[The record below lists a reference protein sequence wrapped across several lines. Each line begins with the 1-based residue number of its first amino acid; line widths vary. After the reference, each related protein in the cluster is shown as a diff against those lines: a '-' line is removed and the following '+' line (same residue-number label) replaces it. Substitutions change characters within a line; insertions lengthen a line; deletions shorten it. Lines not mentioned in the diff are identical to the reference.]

1 MAVDF
6 RSPSPGEI
14 FKIVKRRFWHI
25 LLPTVAALVAVGYVV
40 SKLPSIYESRSLLTV
55 KPPTISKEVV
65 ASLSDDDLAQR
76 ISTMNNE
83 VLSRSQLEPM
93 IAKYELYKF
102 EKSQGVPMELIIEKM
117 RSTIKV
123 ETDKTSEKVS
133 AFSIKFQDRDAR
145 KAQQVTAELA
155 SRYVSTQID
164 LGVGTAEQTR
174 DFLDKQVADSKA
186 KLDALEIR
194 RLEIMTANKE
204 SLPDTSQG
212 LIAQLT
218 GLHQREETISKD
230 KESLMTEKGR
240 LNQSISALNSQ
251 KALIERYGTKST
263 QMDAENMGR
272 IEDTPVYASLS
283 QKRADLKGQLDNL
296 LKQYKEKHPD
306 VIAKKNEIARVEEEL
321 VKLDET
327 TKKRVKDAI
336 GRGAEKTNLD
346 SQSIAI
352 EKERLESQIKLTEQQ
367 MSFKDTD
374 LRQNALQ
381 IGVLEAKINTIPDV
395 KVALEGVTNAYQSA
409 KVEYDDLLKKQSD
422 SKMQLEVAIN
432 AQGETIK
439 VQDAANL
446 PTGPI
451 NASKRYMLV
460 AVGTAIGLVLGL
472 FLIALIEIPRL
483 FKIKSVEDAKHYTGL
498 PILATVPP
506 LLTYQEMA
514 WNKRL
519 HWMKVFAAIA
529 ATVGSIPLIAM
540 ALQMTKILEKI
551 VS

>member
-1 MAVDF
+1 MAADF
-6 RSPSPGEI
+6 RSPSAGEI
-14 FKIVKRRFWHI
+14 FKIIKRKFWHI
-25 LLPTVAALVAVGYVV
+25 LLPTLAAFVAVGYVV

-102 EKSQGVPMELIIEKM
+102 EKSQGIPMELIIEKM
-117 RSTIKV
+117 RSNIKV

-133 AFSIKFQDRDAR
+133 AFSIRFQDRDAR

-164 LGVGTAEQTR
+164 QGVGMAEQTR
-174 DFLDKQVADSKA
+174 DFLDKQVSDSKA
-186 KLDALEIR
+186 KLDLLEKQ
-194 RLEIMTANKE
+194 RLDIMSANRE

-218 GLHQREETISKD
+218 SLTQRGETISKE
-230 KESLMTEKGR
+230 KESLMTQKG
-240 LNQSISALNSQ
+240 NYSQSISALNSQ
-251 KALIERYGTKST
+251 MALIERYGEKST
-263 QMDAENMGR
+263 KQAAEEAG
-272 IEDTPVYASLS
+272 DYQKSPAYASLV

-296 LKQYKEKHPD
+296 LKKFKEKHPD
-306 VIAKKNEIARVEEEL
+306 VGAKRDEIKRIDDEIDLIKNNSVAQVAKAGEKGKDRSD
-321 VKLDET
+321 LDR
-327 TKKRVKDAI
+327 K
-336 GRGAEKTNLD
+336 NLE
-346 SQSIAI
+346 I
-352 EKERLESQIKLTEQQ
+352 EKSRLESQISLIEQQ
-367 MSFKDTD
+367 MSNKDND
-374 LRQNALQ
+374 LRSNAQQ
-381 IGVLEAKINTIPDV
+381 IAALEAKINTIPDV

-409 KVEYDDLLKKQSD
+409 KTEYDDLLKKQSD
-422 SKMQLEVAIN
+422 SKMQLQVAIN

-446 PTGPI
+446 PVGSI
-451 NASKRYMLV
+451 NAQKRYMLIV
-460 AVGTAIGLVLGL
+460 VGTGIGLVFGL
-472 FLIALIEIPRL
+472 FLVGLIEIPRL
-483 FKIKSVEDAKHYTGL
+483 FKIKSVEDVKHYTGL

-506 LLTYQEMA
+506 LLTYQEIS

-540 ALQMTKILEKI
+540 ALQMSRILEKI

>member
-1 MAVDF
+1 MAADF

-14 FKIVKRRFWHI
+14 FKIVKRKMWHI
-25 LLPTVAALVAVGYVV
+25 LLPTLAAAVAVGYVV

-174 DFLDKQVADSKA
+174 DFLDKQVAESKA
-186 KLDALEIR
+186 KLDALEVR

-218 GLHQREETISKD
+218 GLHQREDTISKN
-230 KESLMTEKGR
+230 KESYMTEKGR

-251 KALIERYGTKST
+251 MALIERYGEKST
-263 QMDAENMGR
+263 RQAAEEAGDYQNS
-272 IEDTPVYASLS
+272 PVYASLI

-306 VIAKKNEIARVEEEL
+306 VIAKKNEINRVSEEL
-321 VKLDET
+321 EGLKKNTSEKVEKATNIGKDRSELDR
-327 TKKRVKDAI
+327 K
-336 GRGAEKTNLD
+336 
-346 SQSIAI
+346 SIEI
-352 EKERLESQIKLTEQQ
+352 EKNRLESQIKLVEQQ
-367 MSFKDTD
+367 MSFADND
-374 LRQNALQ
+374 LSQNKQQ
-381 IGVLEAKINTIPDV
+381 ISILEAKINTIPDV

-446 PTGPI
+446 PTGPV

-460 AVGTAIGLVLGL
+460 GVGTAVGLALGL
-472 FLIALIEIPRL
+472 LLVALVEIPRL
-483 FKIKSVEDAKHYTGL
+483 FKIKSVEDVKHYTGL

-506 LLTYQEMA
+506 LLTYQELA

>member
-1 MAVDF
+1 MAADF

-14 FKIVKRRFWHI
+14 FKIVKRKVWHI
-25 LLPTVAALVAVGYVV
+25 LLPTLAAAVAVGYVV

-186 KLDALEIR
+186 KLDLLEKQ
-194 RLEIMTANKE
+194 RLDIMSANRE

-218 GLHQREETISKD
+218 GLHQREDTISKN
-230 KESLMTEKGR
+230 KESYMTEKGR

-251 KALIERYGTKST
+251 MALIERYGEKST
-263 QMDAENMGR
+263 RQSAEEAG
-272 IEDTPVYASLS
+272 DYQKSPAYASLV
-283 QKRADLKGQLDNL
+283 QKRAELKGQLDKL
-296 LKQYKEKHPD
+296 LKTFTDKHPD
-306 VIAKKNEIARVEEEL
+306 VRNKRDEIKRIDEEL
-321 VKLDET
+321 DLIKSNAVTQVEKASEKGKDRSDLDR
-327 TKKRVKDAI
+327 K
-336 GRGAEKTNLD
+336 
-346 SQSIAI
+346 SIAI
-352 EKERLESQIKLTEQQ
+352 EKERLESQIKLVEQQ
-367 MSFKDTD
+367 MSFADND
-374 LRQNALQ
+374 LSQNKQQ
-381 IGVLEAKINTIPDV
+381 IAVLEAKINTIPDV

-446 PTGPI
+446 PTGPV
-451 NASKRYMLV
+451 NAQKRYMLV
-460 AVGTAIGLVLGL
+460 GVGTAIGLALGL
-472 FLIALIEIPRL
+472 LLVALVEIPRL
-483 FKIKSVEDAKHYTGL
+483 FKIKSVEDVKHYTGL

-506 LLTYQEMA
+506 LLTYQEIA

>member
-6 RSPSPGEI
+6 RSPSAGEI
-14 FKIVKRRFWHI
+14 FKIIRRKVWHI
-25 LLPTVAALVAVGYVV
+25 LLPTLAAFIAVGYVV
-40 SKLPSIYESRSLLTV
+40 SKLPSIYESKSLLTV

-93 IAKYELYKF
+93 TAKYELYKF
-102 EKSQGVPMELIIEKM
+102 EKSQGIPMELIIEKM
-117 RSTIKV
+117 RSNIKV

-186 KLDALEIR
+186 KLDLLEQR
-194 RLEIMTANKE
+194 RLEIMSANRE

-218 GLHQREETISKD
+218 GLHQREDTISKN
-230 KESLMTEKGR
+230 KESYMTEKGR

-272 IEDTPVYASLS
+272 IEDTPAYASLS

-296 LKQYKEKHPD
+296 LKQYKPKHPD
-306 VIAKKNEIARVEEEL
+306 VIAKNNEIARVEEEL
-321 VKLDET
+321 VKLEET

-352 EKERLESQIKLTEQQ
+352 EKERLESQIKLVEQQ
-367 MSFKDTD
+367 MTFADND
-374 LRQNALQ
+374 LRQNAQQ
-381 IGVLEAKINTIPDV
+381 IALLEAKINTIPDV

-446 PTGPI
+446 PTGSV
-451 NASKRYMLV
+451 NASKRYMLIG
-460 AVGTAIGLVLGL
+460 VGTAVGLALGL
-472 FLIALIEIPRL
+472 FLVGLIEVPRL

-506 LLTYQEMA
+506 LLTYQELA
-514 WNKRL
+514 WNRRL

-529 ATVGSIPLIAM
+529 ATAGSIPLIAM
-540 ALQMTKILEKI
+540 ALQMSKILEKI

>member
-25 LLPTVAALVAVGYVV
+25 LLPTIAALVAVGYVV
-40 SKLPSIYESRSLLTV
+40 STLPSIYESKSLLTV
-55 KPPTISKEVV
+55 KPPTINTSVV
-65 ASLSDDDLAQR
+65 ASLTDDDLAQR

-83 VLSRSQLEPM
+83 VLSRSSLEPL

-102 EKSQGVPMELIIEKM
+102 EKSQGVPMELLIEKM
-117 RSTIKV
+117 KNNIKV
-123 ETDKTSEKVS
+123 ETDKTNEKVS
-133 AFSIKFQDRDAR
+133 AFTLKFQDRDPR
-145 KAQQVTAELA
+145 KTQQVTGELA

-164 LGVGTAEQTR
+164 QIVDQATQTR
-174 DFLDKQVADSKA
+174 EFLDSAVAESKA
-186 KLDALEIR
+186 KLDLLEKN
-194 RLEIMTANKE
+194 RLDIMSANKE

-251 KALIERYGTKST
+251 MALIERYGEKSSI
-263 QMDAENMGR
+263 QAAEEAG
-272 IEDTPVYASLS
+272 DYQKSPAYASLV
-283 QKRADLKGQLDNL
+283 QKRADLKGQLDSL
-296 LKQYKEKHPD
+296 LKVYKEKLPL
-306 VIAKKNEIARVEEEL
+306 VIDKRNEIKRIDEEIELIKNNSVAQVEKAG
-321 VKLDET
+321 VKGKDRSDLDR
-327 TKKRVKDAI
+327 KSI
-336 GRGAEKTNLD
+336 G
-346 SQSIAI
+346 I

-367 MSFKDTD
+367 MVFKDND

-381 IGVLEAKINTIPDV
+381 IAGLEAKINTIPDV
-395 KVALEGVTNAYQSA
+395 KVALEGVTNQYQSA
-409 KVEYDDLLKKQSD
+409 KTEYDDLLKKQSE
-422 SKMQLEVAIN
+422 SKMRLDVASGVK
-432 AQGETIK
+432 GETIK

-446 PTGPI
+446 PTSPI
-451 NASKRYMLV
+451 NASKRYMLI
-460 AVGTAIGLVLGL
+460 AVGTGMGLAFGL
-472 FLIALIEIPRL
+472 FLIGLIEIPRL

-506 LLTYQEMA
+506 LLTHQEMA

-529 ATVGSIPLIAM
+529 ATVGSIPLIAT